1 MIKRFIESQFN
12 YCPLIWMF
20 HSRIMNNKINRLR
33 ERALRIFY
41 SDFKSSFQGIL
52 MKDNSF
58 SIHER
63 NIQNLAIEIY
73 KFLNGLSP
81 SFLNNVF
88 HKNISNS
95 YDLRNHKE
103 LYSRN
108 PKTVRYGTETVSYIA
123 LKIWIPE
130 TIKMSSSLE
139 SFKTKIRKW
148 KPECDC
154 RLCTTYLHHV
164 AFVNVI

>member
-1 MIKRFIESQFN
+1 
-12 YCPLIWMF
+12 MF
-20 HSRIMNNKINRLR
+20 HSRTINNKINRLH
-33 ERALRIFY
+33 ERALRIVY
-41 SDFKSSFQGIL
+41 SDFKSTFEGL
-52 MKDNSF
+52 LRKDNSF

-63 NIQNLAIEIY
+63 NIQSLAIEIY

-103 LYSRN
+103 IYSRN
-108 PKTVRYGTETVSYIA
+108 PKTVRYGTETYVSYIA
-123 LKIWIPE
+123 PKIWIKVPE

-148 KPECDC
+148 KLECGC
-154 RLCTTYLHHV
+154 RLCTTNLHHV
-164 AFVNVI
+164 GFVNVI

>member
-1 MIKRFIESQFN
+1 
-12 YCPLIWMF
+12 MF
-20 HSRIMNNKINRLR
+20 HSRTINNKINRLH
-33 ERALRIFY
+33 ERALRIVY
-41 SDFKSSFQGIL
+41 SDFKSSFEGVL

-63 NIQNLAIEIY
+63 NIQSLAIEIY
-73 KFLNGLSP
+73 QFFNGLSP

-95 YDLRNHKE
+95 YDLPNNKE

-108 PKTVRYGTETVSYIA
+108 SKTVRYETETVSYMA
-123 LKIWIPE
+123 PKIWSKVPE
-130 TIKMSSSLE
+130 TIKMSSSLD
-139 SFKTKIRKW
+139 SFKPKIRKW

-154 RLCTTYLHHV
+154 RLCTTYLRH
-164 AFVNVI
+164 AGFVNVI